1 MFMGKQNLFPIL
13 AIVVLMIGIFS
24 SLYVTAL
31 SKTQNIDEGIIKIN
45 EIEFL
50 KIDFLKDIEKKTI
63 ITDRGEKTGYAL
75 DSIILKS
82 GVSCPECHKY
92 TFKAVL
98 PDPYQ
103 QTVDWEDIKTGI
115 FSLDR
120 DIVYFPYKTHSFWVY
135 NIVEIEVD

>member
-1 MFMGKQNLFPIL
+1 MGNDRLFPIL
-13 AIVVLMIGIFS
+13 AISVLLIGIVS

-31 SKTQNIDEGIIKIN
+31 SNEQNIKEEIIKIN
-45 EIEFL
+45 GFNFD
-50 KIDFLKDIEKKTI
+50 KNDFFKDISEKTI
-63 ITDRGEKTGYAL
+63 STDRGEKTGYAL
-75 DSIILKS
+75 DEMIIKS
-82 GVSCPECHKY
+82 GVTCTDCHKY

-115 FSLDR
+115 FSLNR
-120 DIVYFPYKTHSFWVY
+120 DIVYFPNLPHSFWVY